1 LKLKAKVGSK
11 GQIVIPK
18 PIRDRM
24 GINPSDIVLID
35 MEGDKAV
42 IEVLHRDPLE
52 IIEETAQRFGVK
64 SSELIWGDRLYEEV
78 LGGA

>member
-1 LKLKAKVGSK
+1 MKAKVGSK
-11 GQIVIPK
+11 GQVVIPK

-42 IEVLHRDPLE
+42 IEVLHRNPIEVIRE
-52 IIEETAQRFGVK
+52 IAQRFGVK

-78 LGGA
+78 LGGT